1 MVKNVYQRT
10 QDQADAEQALSLTA
24 QLMTDEFASAL
35 EVKNSAGT
43 SETGEMVTPLLRSGN
58 SHLWLHFSATDWSGT
73 GIEKW
78 YGDYTYD
85 DAYNKIPLLTQAAIS
100 DEYYTAFDG
109 YTYSE
114 ETACFTVQ
122 NLAIY
127 RKKDTMGTSRKAV
140 VKPINLIVRAVN
152 LDQK

>member
-1 MVKNVYQRT
+1 MRQTGLARALKNGMGII
-10 QDQADAEQALSLTA
+10 LT
-24 QLMTDEFASAL
+24 
-35 EVKNSAGT
+35 
-43 SETGEMVTPLLRSGN
+43 
-58 SHLWLHFSATDWSGT
+58 
-73 GIEKW
+73 
-78 YGDYTYD
+78 D

>member
-1 MVKNVYQRT
+1 MVWGLY
-10 QDQADAEQALSLTA
+10 L
-24 QLMTDEFASAL
+24 
-35 EVKNSAGT
+35 
-43 SETGEMVTPLLRSGN
+43 
-58 SHLWLHFSATDWSGT
+58 
-73 GIEKW
+73 
-78 YGDYTYD
+78 D

-127 RKKDTMGTSRKAV
+127 RKKIRWELPESGGKA
-140 VKPINLIVRAVN
+140 
-152 LDQK
+152 D